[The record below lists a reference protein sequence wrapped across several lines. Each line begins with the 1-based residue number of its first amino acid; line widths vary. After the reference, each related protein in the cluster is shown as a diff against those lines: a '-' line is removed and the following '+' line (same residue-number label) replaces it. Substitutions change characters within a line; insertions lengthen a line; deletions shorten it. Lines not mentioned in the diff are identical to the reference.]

1 MDFVR
6 VLNIAIEIGR
16 VTEVLSFSPP
26 PPGYTFRGLEQVYK
40 SSIEHYQE
48 RCEQKYREIAS
59 PKSPEDGE
67 DRDLREQRFDEL
79 EVLLHKHC
87 MFSSTLSSYRLTR

>member
-26 PPGYTFRGLEQVYK
+26 PPEYTFRGLESFYK
-40 SSIEHYQE
+40 SSIKHYQE
-48 RCEQKYREIAS
+48 RCEQKYREIS
-59 PKSPEDGE
+59 STKSAEDGE
-67 DRDLREQRFDEL
+67 DDDLREQRFDEL
-79 EVLLHKHC
+79 EGLLHKHC
-87 MFSSTLSSYRLTR
+87 KFSNI